1 MGPQKQSCQSKA
13 QGRFSAHVCIH
24 AARLGSLNIIVA
36 IRLMIGHMMQQMQKE
51 MAAAMKAGR
60 SSARMKEKA
69 MRCASASAMSSSS
82 RNAIGAMMTSS

>member
-36 IRLMIGHMMQQMQKE
+36 IRLMLGHMMQQMQRE
-51 MAAAMKAGR
+51 MAAGDEGR
-60 SSARMKEKA
+60 PIVCTHEGKSDAVCERVRDEQFERE
-69 MRCASASAMSSSS
+69 MR
-82 RNAIGAMMTSS
+82 